1 MDMSVV
7 LGECKWLVDAG
18 KHKVWFL
25 NIMTEQGGC
34 EIGGRW
40 ALGKIMQLL
49 RLAVECDN

>member
-7 LGECKWLVDAG
+7 LGKCKWIVEAG

-34 EIGGRW
+34 ESGGRW

-49 RLAVECDN
+49 RMARECDN